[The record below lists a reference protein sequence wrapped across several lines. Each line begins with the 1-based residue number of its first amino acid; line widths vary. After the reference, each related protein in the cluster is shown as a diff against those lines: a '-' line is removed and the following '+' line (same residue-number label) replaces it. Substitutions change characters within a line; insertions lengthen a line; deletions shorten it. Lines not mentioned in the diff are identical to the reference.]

1 MFDFQQGEILL
12 FDKPYTWTSFDLV
25 KKVRNLIRVKKVG
38 HAGTLDPLATGL
50 MILCTGAKTKSI
62 ESLTGMDKS
71 YTGKFCLGKTTPS
84 YDLETEADAYFPVDL
99 LREDEIRLA
108 ASKLTGDLQ
117 QLPPAHSAIKV
128 GGKRLYKDAR
138 KGIAVKL
145 EPRPVHV
152 YQFEITGVSLPEV
165 SFNVKC
171 SKGTYIR
178 SLVHD
183 LGKSLGNGAVLTE
196 LCRTAIGDYQLS
208 DAWQLTDF
216 EQTVRKQQAETD
228 AGNSDT

>member
-25 KKVRNLIRVKKVG
+25 KKVRNLVRVKKVG

-62 ESLTGMDKS
+62 EALTGIDKT
-71 YTGKFCLGKTTPS
+71 YTGKFRLGMSTPS
-84 YDLETEADAYFPVDL
+84 YDLETEADAHFPIEGL
-99 LREDEIRLA
+99 DEQAIRQA
-108 ASKLTGDLQ
+108 AAALTGNLQ

-145 EPRPVHV
+145 EPRSVQV
-152 YQFEITGVSLPEV
+152 LQFEITEIKLPEV
-165 SFNVKC
+165 SFLVSC

-196 LCRTAIGDYQLS
+196 LCRTAVGEYQLA
-208 DAWQLTDF
+208 DAWKLADF
-216 EQTVRKQQAETD
+216 EVAVRKQQAETD
-228 AGNSDT
+228 AGNSDS